1 MKIKLPFR
9 ISLLL
14 TIGLLVSFQTVHAN
28 PITRQQALENANEF
42 LQKRGINVKN
52 VTMRQVPAFK
62 ASETAE
68 NAPYF
73 VFNIGDDR
81 AGRETRLGEVH
92 QRAEPLQ
99 PDHARGGA

>member
-52 VTMRQVPAFK
+52 VTMRQVPAFE
-62 ASETAE
+62 ASGTATE

-73 VFNIGDDR
+73 VFNIGDEC

-99 PDHARGGA
+99 PDHA

>member
-14 TIGLLVSFQTVHAN
+14 TIVLLVSIQTVHAN

-52 VTMRQVPAFK
+52 VTMRQVPAFE
-62 ASETAE
+62 AGGTATE

-73 VFNIGDDR
+73 VFNIGDER
-81 AGRETRLGEVH
+81 AGRETRLG
-92 QRAEPLQ
+92 
-99 PDHARGGA
+99 